1 MPDVLLLTLFVVHGR
16 ERVVPQT
23 IRLDLEIGIANAA
36 VFASDRVADCID
48 YDKVTA
54 RIREVASQH
63 VNLVET
69 LADRVARLVL
79 EEFGASWV
87 KVSIAKLG
95 ILKDVALVGVSVE
108 RGKP

>member
-1 MPDVLLLTLFVVHGR
+1 
-16 ERVVPQT
+16 
-23 IRLDLEIGIANAA
+23 
-36 VFASDRVADCID
+36 
-48 YDKVTA
+48 
-54 RIREVASQH
+54 
-63 VNLVET
+63 
-69 LADRVARLVL
+69 VARLAL